1 MMKMVIPVRL
11 ERTTLSLEGRCSIQ
25 LSYGTTVSLEVRFLY
40 RGFTP
45 CFQALLWAFGLW
57 GILSPHPT
65 RPDKGFALISNFIE
79 ISIA

>member
-1 MMKMVIPVRL
+1 MVIPVRL

-45 CFQALLWAFGLW
+45 CFQALLWVFH
-57 GILSPHPT
+57 S
-65 RPDKGFALISNFIE
+65 
-79 ISIA
+79 